1 MENQMQ
7 GDKRAAFWK
16 KLKICFSRE
25 IAIEYKACLYAF
37 CITVFYCAF
46 LLCQGIFQAEIGHMC
61 QFFILAYLVGYL
73 QVYLLHNFDEAGK
86 MGLREVCSMLF
97 CDSLYTACSYLLGW
111 FDRQIWVTGL
121 FFFYM
126 LVAYGCVYLINRLK
140 RNIDTENLNHMLA
153 EYKKKQYMTEEYLYS
168 AVCVYQVDPNGEA
181 VKRNQKEPQGGTREA
196 AKDGQAG

>member
-1 MENQMQ
+1 
-7 GDKRAAFWK
+7 
-16 KLKICFSRE
+16 
-25 IAIEYKACLYAF
+25 
-37 CITVFYCAF
+37 
-46 LLCQGIFQAEIGHMC
+46 
-61 QFFILAYLVGYL
+61 
-73 QVYLLHNFDEAGK
+73 
-86 MGLREVCSMLF
+86 
-97 CDSLYTACSYLLGW
+97 
-111 FDRQIWVTGL
+111 
-121 FFFYM
+121 M